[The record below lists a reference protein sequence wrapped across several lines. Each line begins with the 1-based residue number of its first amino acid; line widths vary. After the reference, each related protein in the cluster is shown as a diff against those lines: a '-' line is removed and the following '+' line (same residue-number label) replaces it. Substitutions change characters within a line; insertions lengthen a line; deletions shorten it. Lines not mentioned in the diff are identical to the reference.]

1 MSDAPDP
8 LRSLFQ
14 QAGQDGVRRAR
25 PAPVAHIAERG
36 RHRHRRRLA
45 VAVAGL
51 CLAAGTGGAAAL
63 S

>member
-1 MSDAPDP
+1 MSDTPDP

-25 PAPVAHIAERG
+25 PAPVAYVAERG
-36 RHRHRRRLA
+36 RRTHRRRLA

-51 CLAAGTGGAAAL
+51 C
-63 S
+63 